1 MKANQIQRKS
11 VRRDMTI
18 TMRVDAE
25 TRQLMRRVAA
35 KRRQSI
41 ARPTVELY
49 RQAGGQLVREREER
63 DSPTV
68 EELRRIRSE
77 ITSATTSTRSH
88 D

>member
-41 ARPTVELY
+41 ARTTVELY

-68 EELRRIRSE
+68 EELRGIRSE